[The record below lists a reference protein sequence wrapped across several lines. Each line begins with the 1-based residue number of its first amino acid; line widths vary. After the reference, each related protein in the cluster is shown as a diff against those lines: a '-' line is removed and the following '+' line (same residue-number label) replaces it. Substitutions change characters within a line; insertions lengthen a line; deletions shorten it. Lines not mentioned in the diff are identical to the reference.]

1 MADANPNLRQ
11 FHIYYKVE
19 GPIGR
24 SYFKDFAGHE
34 AAYSPHIS
42 GNVNGL
48 GNGCCSETSKGH
60 EHEVEVI
67 VLAFSRKEAII
78 AAQKAMKQVWTKSRR
93 FLGLSE
99 YTPDSLGQATDLPT
113 GVTYMGEV

>member
-1 MADANPNLRQ
+1 MADSNPNLRQ
-11 FHIYYKVE
+11 FQIYYKVE

-24 SYFKDFAGHE
+24 SCFQDFAGHE
-34 AAYSPHIS
+34 AFYNSRIS

-67 VLAFSRKEAII
+67 VLTFSRKEAII
-78 AAQKAMKQVWTKSRR
+78 AAQKAMKQVWTKGRR
-93 FLGLSE
+93 FLGISE
-99 YTPDSLGQATDLPT
+99 YTPDSLGQATGLST
-113 GVTYMGEV
+113 GVTYMGET